1 MIRFRF
7 KELLADKSFKE
18 NRRVTI
24 EEVARETGVHRTTLS
39 KISNK
44 NGYSTTTEVLDS
56 LCEYFGCEISEIA
69 EHIKK
74 DAQT

>member
-24 EEVARETGVHRTTLS
+24 EEVARETGIHRTTLS

-44 NGYSTTTEVLDS
+44 NGYSATTEVLDL
-56 LCEYFGCEISEIA
+56 LCEYFGCEISDIA

-74 DAQT
+74 DDQT